1 MVKLFKK
8 EGTMFN
14 KKIYKNGFTL
24 AEVLIAVTI
33 VGVIAVLTIPSLLKN
48 SQEKARM
55 TLLKGTV
62 ANLSNAVQA
71 EMTRH
76 RATEVPATDI
86 YKNPQAFLEKFEIA
100 KSGTPFA
107 TSYKR
112 YSDAQTAQDV
122 LIPDN
127 NTEGQYSVLLKNGVG
142 LGIVN
147 DKDNSTTSVVIDL
160 TGSDKPNMVGADYYI
175 LKIEWYEDI
184 KSWGDDTTGIEN
196 YNSSTRAGEVSSY
209 KIDGATGGALKAECL
224 NGNGAACFRMVE
236 LSGYDP
242 QYLD

>member
-1 MVKLFKK
+1 
-8 EGTMFN
+8 MFDI
-14 KKIYKNGFTL
+14 KINKNGFTL
-24 AEVLIAVTI
+24 AEVLLAI
-33 VGVIAVLTIPSLLKN
+33 VIIGVIAVLTIPSLLKN
-48 SQEKARM
+48 TQEKARM
-55 TLLKGTV
+55 ALLKGTV
-62 ANLSNAVQA
+62 ANLSNAVQT

-76 RATEVPATDI
+76 RATEVPSTDI
-86 YKNPQAFLEKFEIA
+86 YKNPQTFLERFELA

-107 TSYKR
+107 TSYRR
-112 YSDAQTAQDV
+112 YSDAKETEDV

-127 NTEGQYSVLLKNGVG
+127 NSEGQYSVLLKNGVG

-147 DKDNSTTSVVIDL
+147 DKENSTTSVVIDL

-175 LKIEWYEDI
+175 LKIEWYEDV
-184 KSWGDDTTGIEN
+184 KSWGDDTTGIQN

-209 KIDGATGGALKAECL
+209 KIGGVTGGALKTECL

>member
-1 MVKLFKK
+1 
-8 EGTMFN
+8 MFN
-14 KKIYKNGFTL
+14 IKINKNGFTL
-24 AEVLIAVTI
+24 AEVLLAVVI
-33 VGVIAVLTIPSLLKN
+33 IGVIAVLTIPSLLRN
-48 SQEKARM
+48 TQEKARM
-55 TLLKGTV
+55 ALLKGTV
-62 ANLSNAVQA
+62 ANLSNAVQT

-76 RATEVPATDI
+76 RATEIPSTDI
-86 YKNPQAFLEKFEIA
+86 YKNPQTFLERFELA

-107 TSYKR
+107 TSYRR
-112 YSDAQTAQDV
+112 YSDAKETEDV

-127 NTEGQYSVLLKNGVG
+127 NSEGQYSVLLKNGVG

-147 DKDNSTTSVVIDL
+147 DKENSTTSVVIDL

-175 LKIEWYEDI
+175 LKIEWYEDV
-184 KSWGDDTTGIEN
+184 KSWGDDTTGIQN

-209 KIDGATGGALKAECL
+209 KIGGVTGAALKTECI
-224 NGNGAACFRMVE
+224 NGNGAACYRMVE